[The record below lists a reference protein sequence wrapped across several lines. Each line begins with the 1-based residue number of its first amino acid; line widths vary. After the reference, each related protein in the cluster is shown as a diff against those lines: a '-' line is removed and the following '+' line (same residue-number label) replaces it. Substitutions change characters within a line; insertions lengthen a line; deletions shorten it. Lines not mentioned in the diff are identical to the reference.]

1 MKRNPHLLQE
11 NLLTVEMIPKE
22 DAHVPKRS
30 CQISFGYSTQKHF
43 LKEDKCGN
51 YHICFKYPASII
63 EQVNMIMLC
72 VFYFSN
78 VTDSHKHKI
87 IQILGFLK
95 NFTELNI
102 V

>member
-1 MKRNPHLLQE
+1 
-11 NLLTVEMIPKE
+11 
-22 DAHVPKRS
+22 
-30 CQISFGYSTQKHF
+30 
-43 LKEDKCGN
+43 
-51 YHICFKYPASII
+51 
-63 EQVNMIMLC
+63 MIMLC